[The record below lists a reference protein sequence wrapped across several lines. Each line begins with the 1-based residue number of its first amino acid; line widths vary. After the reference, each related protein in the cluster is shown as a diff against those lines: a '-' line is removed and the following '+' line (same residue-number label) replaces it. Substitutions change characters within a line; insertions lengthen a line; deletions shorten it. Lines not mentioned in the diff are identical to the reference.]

1 MELFKSHVMKAQR
14 LIDDLVD
21 LEIEKVDRI
30 LDKIKTDPEPEDI
43 KRVEKELW
51 LKIRSKLILGRRTG
65 LGITAEGDML
75 AALGLRYGSNEAISF
90 SQIVHSTM
98 ATRSYMSSIDM
109 AEERGAFTICD
120 PSVETNPFLERVK
133 SRMSLEYLV
142 KWDKFGRRNIANLT
156 IAPAGTVSLM
166 TQTTSGVE
174 PLFLPYYKRRYK
186 VEDRSKATFIDE
198 SGDAWVEYIVIHP
211 KFKKWYNVNWYKTS
225 VELFD
230 IDYHKEIEDYDEAE
244 LKRLFEMSPYYGAT
258 ANDVDWRASV
268 KMQGTIQQW
277 VDHSI
282 SKTIN
287 LPNSATVEQVNDLYM
302 LAWESGCKGVTV
314 YRDGSRDGVLVS
326 TDDLK
331 IEDDDFDYMDAYK
344 RPETLE
350 CDIYHKTALKQNWMV
365 IVGLVNDR
373 PYEIFAVRDVD
384 NHVFPTKIDKGKIT
398 KVKSKTYMLEGYV
411 GEKLY
416 KIENIVKLMSDDEQ
430 TDTRKYSSMLR
441 HRMHPRFIIDQIEEY
456 ATIASFD
463 KVVQRVLR
471 NYLTQDEFKSEK
483 CPVCGT
489 PLTMTEGCK
498 KCLNCGYAKCG

>member
-1 MELFKSHVMKAQR
+1 
-14 LIDDLVD
+14 
-21 LEIEKVDRI
+21 
-30 LDKIKTDPEPEDI
+30 
-43 KRVEKELW
+43 
-51 LKIRSKLILGRRTG
+51 
-65 LGITAEGDML
+65 
-75 AALGLRYGSNEAISF
+75 
-90 SQIVHSTM
+90 
-98 ATRSYMSSIDM
+98 
-109 AEERGAFTICD
+109 
-120 PSVETNPFLERVK
+120 
-133 SRMSLEYLV
+133 
-142 KWDKFGRRNIANLT
+142 
-156 IAPAGTVSLM
+156 
-166 TQTTSGVE
+166 
-174 PLFLPYYKRRYK
+174 
-186 VEDRSKATFIDE
+186 
-198 SGDAWVEYIVIHP
+198 
-211 KFKKWYNVNWYKTS
+211 
-225 VELFD
+225 
-230 IDYHKEIEDYDEAE
+230 
-244 LKRLFEMSPYYGAT
+244 
-258 ANDVDWRASV
+258 
-268 KMQGTIQQW
+268 
-277 VDHSI
+277 
-282 SKTIN
+282 
-287 LPNSATVEQVNDLYM
+287 VNDLYM